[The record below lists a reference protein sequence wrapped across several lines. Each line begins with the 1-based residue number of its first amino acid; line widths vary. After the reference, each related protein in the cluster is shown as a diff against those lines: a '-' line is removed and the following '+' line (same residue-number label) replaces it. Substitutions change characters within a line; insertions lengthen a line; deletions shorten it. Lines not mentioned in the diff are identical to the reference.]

1 MLFNSYNY
9 LLFLP
14 VVFLIYYISPK
25 RFRWAVLLLVS
36 YYFYMSW
43 NAKYASLMFFSTVVT
58 YVFPLLSW
66 KAKSQKNRKLLLA
79 LNILINLSILFVFKY
94 LNFAS
99 QLVSDVASLFKYSLI
114 PLRFNH
120 LLPIGIS
127 FYTFQALSYS
137 IDVHMG
143 KTEPIRHFGK
153 YALFVSFFPTLL
165 AGPIQRITRLY
176 PQILEVRRPGVDNV
190 KYGLSLILWGLFK
203 KMVIAD
209 RLSIF
214 VNTVYNNPADHNG
227 MEILIA
233 TIFFTFQIY
242 CDFSGY
248 SDMAIGSAQLLGFDL
263 LENFNRPYLAKSVTE
278 FWKRWHISLTSWF
291 RDYLYI
297 PLGGNR
303 RHHLLNILIVF
314 GVSGLWHGASMTF
327 IIWGLLNGVYQIVE
341 KLTKPYSEKAIVF
354 LNIDT
359 ETITYRT
366 TKAFVTTVL
375 VGFSWIFFRA
385 NNFSDLRIILGKLF
399 SFNYFNMAS
408 FGKIYDLG
416 LNQGNII
423 LAVISVIFLLT
434 AELIEEKQ
442 PVYNKLQR
450 EPFLT
455 KTLIYICLLLTVMVF
470 GIYGDNQAAQFI
482 YFQF

>member
-1 MLFNSYNY
+1 MIFNSYNY

-14 VVFLIYYISPK
+14 AVFLIYYFSPK
-25 RFRWAVLLLVS
+25 RLRWVVLLVAS

-43 NAKYASLMFFSTVVT
+43 NARYATLMLLSTVVT

-66 KAKSQKNRKLLLA
+66 KTQSQKHKKLLLGS
-79 LNILINLSILFVFKY
+79 NILFNLSILFVFKY

-99 QLVSDVASLFKYSLI
+99 KLISDIASLFIFNVIPIKFNLI
-114 PLRFNH
+114 
-120 LLPIGIS
+120 LPIGIS

-137 IDVHMG
+137 IDVHTG
-143 KTEPIRHFGK
+143 KTEPVKHFGK
-153 YALFVSFFPTLL
+153 YVLFVSFFPTLL
-165 AGPIQRITRLY
+165 AGPIQRITGLF
-176 PQILEVRRPGVDNV
+176 PQIEESRRPDIGNI

-209 RLSIF
+209 RLSVF
-214 VNTVYNNPADHNG
+214 VNTVYNKPADYNG

-233 TIFFTFQIY
+233 TVFFTFQIY

-248 SDMAIGSAQLLGFDL
+248 SDMAIGSAQILGFNL
-263 LENFNRPYLAKSVTE
+263 LRNFNRPYLARSVTE

-327 IIWGLLNGVYQIVE
+327 IIWGLLNGIYQIGE
-341 KLTKPYSEKAIVF
+341 KLTKPYFQKAVRV

-359 ETITYRT
+359 ETVTYKTLKTFITS
-366 TKAFVTTVL
+366 VL

-385 NNFSDLRIILGKLF
+385 NNFNDLGIILGKLF
-399 SFNYFNMAS
+399 SFNYFNMAY
-408 FGKIYDLG
+408 FGRIYELG
-416 LNQGNII
+416 LNQGNVI
-423 LAVISVIFLLT
+423 LAVICVIFLLA
-434 AELIEEKQ
+434 AELTEEKQ
-442 PVYNKLQR
+442 SVYNRLQK

-455 KTLIYICLLLTVMVF
+455 KTLIYICFLLVVMVF